1 MSPATGCSYLVTGR
15 RICAPVTS
23 RSASREM
30 PRRRRIRC
38 TVEACITTPNSTRS
52 PTSMVG
58 ADDEFTPVSEAR
70 LMADRIP
77 DCTLAVIDGAAHM
90 PDLEGPQQFNK
101 ALAAFLKTL

>member
-1 MSPATGCSYLVTGR
+1 
-15 RICAPVTS
+15 
-23 RSASREM
+23 
-30 PRRRRIRC
+30 
-38 TVEACITTPNSTRS
+38 
-52 PTSMVG
+52 MVG